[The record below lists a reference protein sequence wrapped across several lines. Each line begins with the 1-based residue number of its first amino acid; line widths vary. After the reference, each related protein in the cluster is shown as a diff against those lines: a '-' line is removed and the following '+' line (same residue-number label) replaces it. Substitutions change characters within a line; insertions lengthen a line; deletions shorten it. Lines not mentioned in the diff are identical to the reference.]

1 VVFTLAVVMA
11 FFLLIFSRTTL
22 DHTAFE
28 IKDLETRI
36 AAEESRYWELRL
48 EIARL
53 QAPDRIMDAAGE
65 LNLVYPE
72 EIRNVTVAI
81 EGGPAMSL
89 DDRCAELKA
98 LLSAHP

>member
-1 VVFTLAVVMA
+1 VVFTAAVVMA

-28 IKDLETRI
+28 LKDLETQI
-36 AAEESRYWELRL
+36 AVEESRYWELRL

-53 QAPDRIMDAAGE
+53 QAPDRIMEAAAR
-65 LNLVYPE
+65 LDLVYPE
-72 EIRNVTVAI
+72 EIRNVTVEI

-89 DDRCAELKA
+89 DDRWAELKA
-98 LLSAHP
+98 LLAAHP